1 MLGKRLAEKLIQL
14 IHDKSNDAEYMLGEI
29 QLHQNKQ
36 NDQINA
42 KLDVIEQLLRD
53 LVAKDTMTEEVKSA
67 DYYRDKTG
75 LYSYKAHENKM
86 REYYDRP
93 RDKE

>member
-14 IHDKSNDAEYMLGEI
+14 IHDKSNDTEYMLGEI

-67 DYYRDKTG
+67 DYYRDRTG

-86 REYYDRP
+86 RDYYDRP

>member
-1 MLGKRLAEKLIQL
+1 MLGKKFFIDRMNYLHDFIAQTIQ
-14 IHDKSNDAEYMLGEI
+14 S
-29 QLHQNKQ
+29 HQNRQ
-36 NDQINA
+36 NDQINSR
-42 KLDVIEQLLRD
+42 LDVIEQLLRD
-53 LVAKDTMTEEVKSA
+53 LVARDTMTEEVKSA

>member
-14 IHDKSNDAEYMLGEI
+14 IHDKSNDAEYMLGEM
-29 QLHQNKQ
+29 QASQNKR
-36 NDQINA
+36 
-42 KLDVIEQLLRD
+42 LDVIEQLLRD
-53 LVAKDTMTEEVKSA
+53 LVAMDTMTEEVKSA